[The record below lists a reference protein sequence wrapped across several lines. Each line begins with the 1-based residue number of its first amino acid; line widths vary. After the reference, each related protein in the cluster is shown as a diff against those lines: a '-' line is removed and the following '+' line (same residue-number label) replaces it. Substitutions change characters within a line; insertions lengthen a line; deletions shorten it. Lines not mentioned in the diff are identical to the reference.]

1 MPDYIAQL
9 RCRLAELGCPRSR
22 LNRIT
27 REVADHRE
35 DLILF
40 GTHCGQSMPA
50 ASEAANRQ
58 LGDPLTLADGLMNTF
73 RRSSWWGRHYL
84 VAFGFLP
91 LVAFPLVW
99 GLFMYLQFQLAY
111 AIRFQCDDQKLHA
124 IANNPVTLHHWA
136 VFAYGCDYAAIGL
149 VSLLICWLARRSGVS
164 LLWMTIACLVGAT
177 YALVTYTHVSK
188 DNYMAGLTFHP
199 QWIRAAIPVGI
210 AVATC
215 LCQRWIV
222 GNARRRVAALR

>member
-35 DLILF
+35 DLILAA
-40 GTHCGQSMPA
+40 TRSGQSMPA

-58 LGDPLTLADGLMNTF
+58 LGDPLTLANDLMNTF

-99 GLFMYLQFQLAY
+99 GLFLYLELQLAY
-111 AIRFQCDDQKLHA
+111 AIGFHCDDQKLHA
-124 IANNPVTLHHWA
+124 ILNNPVTLHHWA
-136 VFAYGCDYAAIGL
+136 TFAYGCDYTAIGL

-164 LLWMTIACLVGAT
+164 LIWMTIACLVGAT
-177 YALVTYTHVSK
+177 YTLFTYTHVSRH
-188 DNYMAGLTFHP
+188 NYSIGLTFDP
-199 QWIRAAIPVGI
+199 QWIRAAIPVGT

-215 LCQRWIV
+215 LYQRWMI
-222 GNARRRVAALR
+222 GLARRKVAA

>member
-22 LNRIT
+22 SNRLT

-35 DLILF
+35 DLILAA
-40 GTHCGQSMPA
+40 TRSGQSMPA
-50 ASEAANRQ
+50 AREAADRQ
-58 LGDPLTLADGLMNTF
+58 LGDPLTLADSLMNTF

-84 VAFGFLP
+84 FAFGFLP

-99 GLFMYLQFQLAY
+99 GLFMYMQFQLAY
-111 AIRFQCDDQKLHA
+111 AIGFHCDYQKLHA
-124 IANNPVTLHHWA
+124 MANNPVTLNHLA
-136 VFAYGCDYAAIGL
+136 MFAYGCDYAAIGL
-149 VSLLICWLARRSGVS
+149 VSMLICWLARRSGVS

-177 YALVTYTHVSK
+177 YAQVTYTHVSRH
-188 DNYMAGLTFHP
+188 NYMAGLTFHP

-215 LCQRWIV
+215 LYQRWMT
-222 GNARRRVAALR
+222 GLARRKVTA